1 MSVYNKLFV
10 APSSVL
16 DRTLVDMSM
25 AESHAPTRSW
35 PILDGDDSN
44 DNKHHYDYFDDDDDD
59 DDHHHKDY
67 DDVMM
72 RMIQLLTLI
81 KLFIH
86 ER

>member
-1 MSVYNKLFV
+1 MSAYNKLIT

-25 AESHAPTRSW
+25 AESHAPARSW
-35 PILDGDDSN
+35 PILYDDDSY

-59 DDHHHKDY
+59 KDY
-67 DDVMM
+67 DDAMM